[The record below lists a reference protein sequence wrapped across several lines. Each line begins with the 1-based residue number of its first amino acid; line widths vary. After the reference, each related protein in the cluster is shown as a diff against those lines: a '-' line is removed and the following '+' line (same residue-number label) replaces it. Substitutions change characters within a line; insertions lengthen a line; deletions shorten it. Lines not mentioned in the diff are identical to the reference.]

1 MSAYTHRGH
10 VYFIACGPYVKIGYT
25 SQPVEK
31 RMQHLLSRSKLTCP
45 DDLDRNDPLWLVHSI
60 PGCVMRDERRIHG
73 LFAAHR
79 VAGEW
84 FRFDVE
90 FVKHLADLE
99 YVTYAEGLLHFRRAR
114 ADFKSSPSR
123 WLAEAQECAA

>member
-25 SQPVEK
+25 TSPVEQ
-31 RMQHLLSRSKLTCP
+31 RMATLLNGNRIICP
-45 DDLDRNDPLWLVHSI
+45 DDLDRNDPLWIVHTI
-60 PGCVMRDERRIHG
+60 PGCVMRDERRLHG
-73 LFAAHR
+73 LFAAYR

-90 FVKHLADLE
+90 FIKHLADLE
-99 YVTYAEGLLHFRRAR
+99 YVTYMDGLYNFRQAR
-114 ADFKSSPSR
+114 ASIKRSPSP
-123 WLAEAQECAA
+123 AVAA